1 MSSMVEE
8 LIGNEEV
15 MMNIAAAHGK
25 EYKPTLEKRPNL
37 EEEKNKMEVKIEDDS
52 EEDDYR

>member
-25 EYKPTLEKRPNL
+25 EYKPTLEKRQNL
-37 EEEKNKMEVKIEDDS
+37 EEEKNKKEVRTEDDS